1 MKYSFRERFRYWFDN
16 MMARGSG
23 VLILWLFMGAVAM
36 ILFVAFMAW
45 LTPDQRNT
53 PLTQLI
59 WASML
64 RTLDPGTMGGDTG
77 SWGFLFLMFGITLGG
92 IFVVGTLVGI
102 ITNGIDDKLDEL
114 RKGRS
119 IVIEKDH
126 TVILGWSQQIFS
138 IISELIIANENRKNA
153 CIAILANKDK
163 IEMDDQIRNRIGKTE
178 NTRIVTRSGDPID
191 LNDLDIINIH
201 TARSIIVLS
210 PDSGN
215 PDAEVLK
222 SVLAVTNNPKRKQ
235 DKYHIVASLKDPG
248 NLEAAGLITEDE
260 AEFLLVNDLT
270 ARIMARTCRQSGMSL
285 IYHELMDFAGDEIYF
300 ASFPEM
306 KGITFGDLLFR
317 FDDSSV
323 LGIFNPAKGVHLN
336 PPMDTRLESSDQVI
350 AISRDDDTVI
360 PSSIIDYAVDEA
372 AIHQGVPEVQK
383 PDHTLILGWN
393 LQGPAV
399 IENLDFYAQPG
410 SIVVVVTDQPEQA
423 KTDYYSYYEAENI
436 KVEFRMGDIASQ
448 RTLSQIGINDFN
460 QVIALSDT
468 PRLKPQ
474 QADALT
480 MITLLQLRKIA
491 QENGKNFT
499 ITSEMLDV
507 RNRELAEVAEP
518 DDFIV
523 SEHLI
528 SLLLAQISENKN
540 LMPVFDDLLNPE
552 GSEIYIK
559 PANDYVELEHAVN
572 FYTVVES
579 ARRRSQVAIGYRLK
593 SETEYATHSYG
604 IYLNPV
610 KSKPVTFTNGDQIIV
625 LSET

>member
-323 LGIFNPAKGVHLN
+323 LGIFNPANGVHLN

-350 AISRDDDTVI
+350 A
-360 PSSIIDYAVDEA
+360 
-372 AIHQGVPEVQK
+372 
-383 PDHTLILGWN
+383 
-393 LQGPAV
+393 
-399 IENLDFYAQPG
+399 
-410 SIVVVVTDQPEQA
+410 
-423 KTDYYSYYEAENI
+423 
-436 KVEFRMGDIASQ
+436 M
-448 RTLSQIGINDFN
+448 
-460 QVIALSDT
+460 
-468 PRLKPQ
+468 
-474 QADALT
+474 
-480 MITLLQLRKIA
+480 MIQ
-491 QENGKNFT
+491 
-499 ITSEMLDV
+499 
-507 RNRELAEVAEP
+507 
-518 DDFIV
+518 
-523 SEHLI
+523 
-528 SLLLAQISENKN
+528 
-540 LMPVFDDLLNPE
+540 
-552 GSEIYIK
+552 
-559 PANDYVELEHAVN
+559 
-572 FYTVVES
+572 
-579 ARRRSQVAIGYRLK
+579 
-593 SETEYATHSYG
+593 
-604 IYLNPV
+604 
-610 KSKPVTFTNGDQIIV
+610 
-625 LSET
+625 